1 MNDKSIPSQQC
12 IIDEATRLKA
22 IYNARKR
29 ENKSLNQALLA
40 DLCDWSSQ
48 GTVSQYMT
56 GGMPLNIEAL
66 LKLANVLQF
75 NPAEV
80 SPRLAQTF
88 LPSSPTETQGEQAL
102 EPGPDLR
109 RPFRRTKIVG
119 TAQLGPEGYWDA
131 MATTDGWLD
140 VPSNDP
146 DAYSLR
152 VKGESMA
159 PAIRN
164 GWVVWC
170 EPNHALV
177 PSEYVM
183 VRRTN
188 GECMVKELLY
198 ENATEVSLM
207 AVNDGYGRVTI
218 PREEIEQ
225 IHHVGGIVPPSKIK
239 Y

>member
-1 MNDKSIPSQQC
+1 MDINKLRIDALRRLIGLKKAKEFADQYDLDASYISQLLNGHRPLGDKAARTLEIKIGLQPGSLVMPAHDPASIQ
-12 IIDEATRLKA
+12 
-22 IYNARKR
+22 
-29 ENKSLNQALLA
+29 
-40 DLCDWSSQ
+40 
-48 GTVSQYMT
+48 
-56 GGMPLNIEAL
+56 
-66 LKLANVLQF
+66 
-75 NPAEV
+75 NP
-80 SPRLAQTF
+80 P
-88 LPSSPTETQGEQAL
+88 AL

-170 EPNHALV
+170 EPNHALI